1 MTTEVF
7 AYLVAAYL
15 LFTNVPVLVSKLL
28 TVVFCVMTKHDNGP
42 SMAVWD
48 VSLYTGYN
56 TTAKEN
62 EIMLRNLINQ
72 IDKMSVGST
81 EPIQVPMAQV
91 PFTIVQGK
99 NKLFLQSVSKFEQD
113 RHRSSQ
119 RHSLMVGKSF
129 SMANPVFDPLVSL
142 VLLIRVDNQVH
153 GYHTLRLLQATNAND
168 THQSLVDV
176 IEVYPSLVGP
186 VRHVMCV
193 AFHDTGAS
201 KCGSIVLPTAVAA
214 SFVVDTQKT
223 IKEPTAL
230 PSCSKYYCA
239 SDPTSIE
246 DLFAFENW
254 VVVSQIPNVV
264 NQFIYATVNFAPTGF
279 RLPITDAGF
288 LDMTPDATAVML
300 PLVEV
305 TTRRWMGSLSRI
317 DFILQTQLVFPVG
330 SHVATMVFHFVLL
343 AKFSWTH
350 DRNFLLL
357 LVDNF
362 TFEITNKSSIDTT
375 VGLTLAITYWTYRDI
390 ILTMIVRQCL
400 APLPWNSSSLHSY
413 MDYLIFI
420 PGPVYYIFIFGLC
433 AIKYVLQSCRV
444 NVRLADVT
452 LYLASIILLA
462 GAFSHQ
468 GPDLTSQTS
477 VEPNAWK
484 PTLVAPMLFYVYR
497 TSPHLTSYIV
507 MAYATLGAIVVLPL
521 IPMLCSTC
529 TKRPRSRPV
538 GIRATQTT
546 QVIDYSSLDVAVG
559 ITIRFPGGFTDINR
573 MYTQQWRS
581 SHPRP
586 TLYSLALSGYVQC
599 DGCLMLI
606 SSAHRCVAAYIL
618 GSIVDTSGPIHYFK
632 LTKDELQSKFAFIPL
647 FQLNLFKTGL
657 LGDLSLPFLF
667 VNLIEETT
675 DHPSICRLMWFPRVY
690 LRTVSADDQNT
701 NRASST
707 IRS

>member
-129 SMANPVFDPLVSL
+129 SMTNPVFDPLVSL

-176 IEVYPSLVGP
+176 TEVYPSLVGP

-223 IKEPTAL
+223 IKEPIAL
-230 PSCSKYYCA
+230 SSCEHPLISRMVYSIMDIDRLKYYCA

-246 DLFAFENW
+246 DLFAFE
-254 VVVSQIPNVV
+254 I
-264 NQFIYATVNFAPTGF
+264 
-279 RLPITDAGF
+279 
-288 LDMTPDATAVML
+288 
-300 PLVEV
+300 
-305 TTRRWMGSLSRI
+305 GSWY
-317 DFILQTQLVFPVG
+317 
-330 SHVATMVFHFVLL
+330 H
-343 AKFSWTH
+343 K
-350 DRNFLLL
+350 
-357 LVDNF
+357 
-362 TFEITNKSSIDTT
+362 
-375 VGLTLAITYWTYRDI
+375 
-390 ILTMIVRQCL
+390 
-400 APLPWNSSSLHSY
+400 
-413 MDYLIFI
+413 
-420 PGPVYYIFIFGLC
+420 
-433 AIKYVLQSCRV
+433 
-444 NVRLADVT
+444 
-452 LYLASIILLA
+452 
-462 GAFSHQ
+462 
-468 GPDLTSQTS
+468 SQT
-477 VEPNAWK
+477 W
-484 PTLVAPMLFYVYR
+484 
-497 TSPHLTSYIV
+497 
-507 MAYATLGAIVVLPL
+507 
-521 IPMLCSTC
+521 
-529 TKRPRSRPV
+529 
-538 GIRATQTT
+538 
-546 QVIDYSSLDVAVG
+546 
-559 ITIRFPGGFTDINR
+559 
-573 MYTQQWRS
+573 
-581 SHPRP
+581 
-586 TLYSLALSGYVQC
+586 
-599 DGCLMLI
+599 
-606 SSAHRCVAAYIL
+606 
-618 GSIVDTSGPIHYFK
+618 
-632 LTKDELQSKFAFIPL
+632 
-647 FQLNLFKTGL
+647 
-657 LGDLSLPFLF
+657 
-667 VNLIEETT
+667 
-675 DHPSICRLMWFPRVY
+675 
-690 LRTVSADDQNT
+690 
-701 NRASST
+701 
-707 IRS
+707 